1 MTRADLVKLPVH
13 SSRMSIV
20 NLHPVQADVA
30 GSALGVARVDIC
42 QRDGTAA
49 VFGPAF
55 DNRQIV
61 QGKLVSI
68 FDAMHDFLAWRITH
82 GFWARM
88 QEMNSLLEQIPAFAE
103 ISRRFCF

>member
-1 MTRADLVKLPVH
+1 MTRADLVKLPMH

-20 NLHPVQADVA
+20 NLHPVDADVA
-30 GSALGVARVDIC
+30 GSGLGISGVHIC
-42 QRDGTAA
+42 QRDETAA
-49 VFGPAF
+49 IFGPAF
-55 DNRQIV
+55 EYRQIV

-88 QEMNSLLEQIPAFAE
+88 QKMNSLLEQIPASA
-103 ISRRFCF
+103 